1 MQIIYLNQNTDESK
15 LVIDLC
21 STKSQ
26 NNYGNMLMFKE
37 KIELVTTEPI
47 TDYRVF
53 TSEAGKVFLCLK
65 SSQLSNAIKAITDKI
80 SQSDGKEFRD
90 LKEMLYIRMT
100 PDQQIKLVKNQK
112 LQVAIHVYGV
122 FYQTSTKIS
131 FLQMEVSDFKCTPLI
146 DFDVI
151 PQ

>member
-1 MQIIYLNQNTDESK
+1 
-15 LVIDLC
+15 
-21 STKSQ
+21 
-26 NNYGNMLMFKE
+26 
-37 KIELVTTEPI
+37 
-47 TDYRVF
+47 
-53 TSEAGKVFLCLK
+53 VFLCLK